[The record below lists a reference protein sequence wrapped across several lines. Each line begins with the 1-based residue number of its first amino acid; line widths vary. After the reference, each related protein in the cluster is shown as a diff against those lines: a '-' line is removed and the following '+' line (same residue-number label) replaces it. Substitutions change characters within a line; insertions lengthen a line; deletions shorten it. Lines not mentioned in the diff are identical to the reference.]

1 MFNGVCF
8 RAETAAKLKG
18 FIMIT
23 LLQQYL
29 AINTA
34 HPHPDYDAA
43 VALFKKQ
50 ALEDGFLVRET
61 TLPSG
66 YPVLVIT
73 LHGTSS
79 ELPALA
85 LNHHMDVVPADNA
98 SEWLFPPF
106 AGTVHEGLLY
116 GRGTQDCKGL
126 GVMQYAALQL
136 LKKSGMQ
143 PARTIHFIMVP
154 DEERGGYQGTR
165 QFLKDPL
172 FAALNIGYVLD
183 EGMPSGN
190 EHELLLK
197 VDERTPIQIRVT
209 SAGTHSHASGLLH
222 HNCIYALA
230 DFLVTV
236 AQFHATQQQMLASE
250 SAGNLISMQSSSL
263 STNNDAVN
271 VIPAFAYATID
282 MRIPSRV
289 SHAEGIAIIDALVAQ
304 HPTIS
309 YEILATSQ
317 ERSAAIPLDSL
328 LYQTLAD
335 AVAAHGFTPKPFA
348 FEATTDARFYSH
360 KGIQA
365 IGFTPSTVTPNLHG
379 TNESIRLTDLTHGI
393 KIFYNFLHAF
403 CMNKEMI

>member
-1 MFNGVCF
+1 VPCSKKRSNAKKEE
-8 RAETAAKLKG
+8 RA
-18 FIMIT
+18 IMMT

-34 HPHPDYDAA
+34 HPHPDYAAA

-50 ALEDGFLVRET
+50 AIEDGFLMRET

-73 LHGTSS
+73 LYGTSS
-79 ELPALA
+79 ALPALA

-98 SEWLFPPF
+98 HEWLFPPF

-136 LKKSGMQ
+136 LKKSGVQ
-143 PARTIHFIMVP
+143 PVRTIHFIMVP
-154 DEERGGYQGTR
+154 DEERGGFHGTK
-165 QFLKDPL
+165 QFMQDPL

-190 EHELLLK
+190 EQELLLK

-209 SAGTHSHASGLLH
+209 SVGTQSHASGLLH
-222 HNCIYALA
+222 SNCIHDLA
-230 DFLVTV
+230 NFLVTV
-236 AQFHATQQQMLASE
+236 AQFHATQQQLLASE

-263 STNNDAVN
+263 STNNDALN

-282 MRIPSRV
+282 MRIPSRL
-289 SHAEGIAIIDALVAQ
+289 SLAEGIAIIDALIAQ
-304 HPTIS
+304 HPTIR

-317 ERSAAIPLDSL
+317 ERFTAIPLDSL
-328 LYQTLAD
+328 LYQTLAN
-335 AVAAHGFTPKPFA
+335 AVAQQGFTPKPFA

-360 KGIQA
+360 RGMQA
-365 IGFTPSTVTPNLHG
+365 IGFTPSTIAPNLHG
-379 TNESIRLTDLTHGI
+379 TNESIRLTDMTDGI
-393 KIFYNFLHAF
+393 TIFYNFLHAF
-403 CMNKEMI
+403 CMNKETI